1 MEYYSSIKKDK
12 LLIQTTIWMNLKNI
26 MQSERNQT
34 HDYILYDSMYEM
46 STKGKSIETES
57 SLVVA

>member
-1 MEYYSSIKKDK
+1 
-12 LLIQTTIWMNLKNI
+12 MNLKNI